1 MNFEFPWAE
10 LPAVFR
16 CPRVERRRVLIR
28 GSAFWGTMLDTERL
42 KLDHGQVVDAA
53 LLSHLP
59 PVSPSKVIAVHI
71 PYLSRSMETRSAP
84 KPTPP
89 PW

>member
-1 MNFEFPWAE
+1 
-10 LPAVFR
+10 
-16 CPRVERRRVLIR
+16 
-28 GSAFWGTMLDTERL
+28 MLDTARL
-42 KLDHGQVVDAA
+42 KLDDGRVVDAA

-71 PYLSRSMETRSAP
+71 SYLSRSMETRSAP

-89 PW
+89 PC

>member
-1 MNFEFPWAE
+1 
-10 LPAVFR
+10 
-16 CPRVERRRVLIR
+16 
-28 GSAFWGTMLDTERL
+28 MLDTERL
-42 KLDHGQVVDAA
+42 KLDDGQVVDAA
-53 LLSHLP
+53 LLSHFP

-71 PYLSRSMETRSAP
+71 PYLSRSMETRSTP